1 MGRSNARGRSMSLLS
16 RTDRGRDSTIGQAA
30 RIFVLSLALGAT
42 TQASAGPPSE
52 PAQLARATCFFN
64 EIHHPQ
70 AGKIAKATVFIAAA
84 APDGTLASEGT
95 GFIVSDTADGGTQ
108 GSRIVVFGRSGVPF
122 STARVPHIPPD
133 FLAII
138 GRGTPAHVAHRFRRS
153 LSKPLASIAGSTN
166 FKPL

>member
-1 MGRSNARGRSMSLLS
+1 L
-16 RTDRGRDSTIGQAA
+16 
-30 RIFVLSLALGAT
+30 
-42 TQASAGPPSE
+42 
-52 PAQLARATCFFN
+52 N

-70 AGKIAKATVFIAAA
+70 AGKIAKATVFIAAVA
-84 APDGTLASEGT
+84 ADGTLASEGT
-95 GFIVSDTADGGTQ
+95 GFIVGDSADGGTQ